1 MLNSKSIP
9 VKVLIE
15 NTDCL
20 SICDKLYKSINIV
33 VNYTKGIGER
43 KGNLLKY
50 VNLYGQFINIS
61 ETWHVLKSQ
70 TAAIMPKRL

>member
-1 MLNSKSIP
+1 MFSI
-9 VKVLIE
+9 KTFTGIDLE
-15 NTDCL
+15 F
-20 SICDKLYKSINIV
+20 NIV
-33 VNYTKGIGER
+33 VNFTKGIGER